1 MPDLNRQIVLK
12 SRPEG
17 VPGLDNF
24 ALTKAAIPELGG
36 GEVLMR
42 TLYLSLDPYMRG
54 RMSAHFPDGNAS
66 LARLLVRSLLPA
78 SAPGN
83 SMDDIVLAP
92 FDYEALDRADQ
103 NTRIRL
109 SATCVNV
116 HDAGDNVFVGYVRD
130 GAPHRSPRN
139 MWCLPAST

>member
-24 ALTKAAIPELGG
+24 ALTKAAIPEPGD

-54 RMSAHFPDGNAS
+54 RMSAVLCQAGRGRGADGGRHGRPD
-66 LARLLVRSLLPA
+66 RR
-78 SAPGN
+78 
-83 SMDDIVLAP
+83 LAP
-92 FDYEALDRADQ
+92 SRICGQVTVQ
-103 NTRIRL
+103 NNCRIAIAGLVWGPL
-109 SATCVNV
+109 SAQI
-116 HDAGDNVFVGYVRD
+116 
-130 GAPHRSPRN
+130 RN
-139 MWCLPAST
+139 